1 VHSQI
6 VSTVAVYSKRTDRIF
21 CVWIQQWLYIV
32 NVSFLIFCQVACFG
46 DQPGFVEQLM
56 QCTVTLLVIAG
67 VGVTGYMSF
76 EGLNVQEALYL
87 SLATVTTV
95 GMCMHVCMHAC
106 MYVCMHACIYIH
118 TYAYVYVHTHT
129 HTQDTAT

>member
-1 VHSQI
+1 MSV
-6 VSTVAVYSKRTDRIF
+6 F
-21 CVWIQQWLYIV
+21 W
-32 NVSFLIFCQVACFG
+32 IFCQVACFG

-56 QCTVTLLVIAG
+56 QCTITLLVIAG

-106 MYVCMHACIYIH
+106 MYVYVCMHIHTYIHMHIRIYIH
-118 TYAYVYVHTHT
+118 R
-129 HTQDTAT
+129 

>member
-1 VHSQI
+1 M
-6 VSTVAVYSKRTDRIF
+6 
-21 CVWIQQWLYIV
+21 
-32 NVSFLIFCQVACFG
+32 ACFG

-76 EGLNVQEALYL
+76 EGLNAQDALYL

-95 GMCMHVCMHAC
+95 GMCK
-106 MYVCMHACIYIH
+106 YVCMHACDSCMH
-118 TYAYVYVHTHT
+118 ACDSCMYACMYACMHACIYVHAYNT